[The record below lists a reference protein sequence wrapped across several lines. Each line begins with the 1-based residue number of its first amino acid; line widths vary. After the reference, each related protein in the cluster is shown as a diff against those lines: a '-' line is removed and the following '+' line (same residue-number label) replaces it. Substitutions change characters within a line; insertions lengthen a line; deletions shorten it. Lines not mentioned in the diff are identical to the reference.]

1 MFANDEC
8 GSFVLSCLTN
18 DDDGDMASWSFSIF
32 ATTTNTLLSP
42 SLFFLSSS
50 IAAHRTDTSSKVRA
64 QVKSGTYPRKR
75 KDRDAMRQR

>member
-18 DDDGDMASWSFSIF
+18 DHGDMASIF
-32 ATTTNTLLSP
+32 TTNYYFWPPLSLSLL
-42 SLFFLSSS
+42 
-50 IAAHRTDTSSKVRA
+50 HRTETSSKVRA

>member
-18 DDDGDMASWSFSIF
+18 DDGDMASWSLSLLLS
-32 ATTTNTLLSP
+32 TNTTPLNAILP
-42 SLFFLSSS
+42 FF